1 MKKGIIGLAILVI
14 ILLPGII
21 LGNTIS
27 WTFCIDSL
35 MQNPGENHFA
45 YINLPVLN
53 INRNFSIPIKTIY
66 IETAGKLA
74 ESDFV
79 TGEQKVVG
87 RLPHEFSDFD
97 NTTTGIDDI
106 RKNSPLRMREKLN
119 HAIYAIDEIMANG
132 VICYAVSILP
142 LTLDNDDNIILNGK
156 ISLAADARPMS
167 HANIFSMARK
177 EAASGDSVTP
187 EDFNAATGI
196 PLNCKLL
203 IITSPQLAGS
213 FKPLVDFKKII
224 GISTAVAMTDSIYV
238 HYSGI
243 DKPEQI
249 RNYLKDFYSAGG
261 KYVLLGGDNDIVPP
275 RYLFYYN
282 VNFIPSDS
290 NDLMPSDLYYADMDG
305 EWDKDG
311 DGVWG
316 EPSQDSPN
324 LIPELKVGRLP
335 VRKVQSVVNYCTKLI
350 AYCSN
355 PGNGNYEY
363 LTKSLFFTADEMRDF
378 PAGGQHHEIS
388 SVYPPNFMIDTF
400 STVETPSGDA
410 PSPTNRDGLNSIL
423 KISEG
428 FGIINILN
436 HGRVDG
442 FVVKSAN
449 YCEWPAS
456 YILTGPAISSH
467 GSISGL
473 TQNNMVSFYYSL
485 ACNVG
490 GYDLDKIDG
499 ASSDVSLVEQ
509 LIAADSSGAVGMVAN
524 ARWGWV
530 YSSYLLQTSFMN
542 HLFTDANG
550 SPFDAMYL
558 SWLEYPYFRD
568 LIYGQNYFGDPTLKI
583 YTDRPGRL
591 DFTLQK
597 GGNTEYLVQ
606 ITDKGNRIANAR
618 VVLSKD
624 GAIVRSGYT
633 DDSGGWAFS
642 YSFNNNLV
650 YELTAIKDGYTIVRE
665 KYVPSIASDV
675 DETDDNTPM
684 EFQLDQNYPNPFN
697 PSTTIDYS
705 TPARAN
711 MAFEI
716 FNILGQMIYRK
727 EIMNQPPGQHIIE
740 WNGMDQNNREVSSGI
755 YFYRLTTGA
764 FTQTKKMILLR

>member
-1 MKKGIIGLAILVI
+1 MKKGIIWFAILAITV
-14 ILLPGII
+14 LPGII
-21 LGNTIS
+21 LGDTIS
-27 WTFCIDSL
+27 WTFCVDSL
-35 MQNPGENHFA
+35 KQNSGGNHFT
-45 YINLPVLN
+45 YSNLPVLN
-53 INRNFSIPIKTIY
+53 INRNFSIPVKTIY

-74 ESDFV
+74 ESDFIL
-79 TGEQKVVG
+79 GEQRVIG
-87 RLPHEFSDFD
+87 RLPYQLSDFD
-97 NTTTGIDDI
+97 NATTGIDDI
-106 RKNSPLRMREKLN
+106 RKNSPLRVREKLN
-119 HAIYAIDEIMANG
+119 HAVYAIDELTAKG
-132 VICYAVSILP
+132 TKCYAVSILP
-142 LTLDNDDNIILNGK
+142 LTLDSDNNIILNGT
-156 ISLAADARPMS
+156 ISLITNVQPLSNVDV
-167 HANIFSMARK
+167 FSMAGK
-177 EAASGDSVTP
+177 EAASGDSAMS
-187 EDFNAATGI
+187 EDLSAASGI

-224 GISTAVAMTDSIYV
+224 GASTAVALTDSIHA

-282 VNFIPSDS
+282 VNFLPSDS

-316 EPSQDSPN
+316 EPSQDAPN

-335 VRKVQSVVNYCTKLI
+335 VRNAQSVTNYCAKLI

-355 PGNGNYEY
+355 PGNGDYEY

-378 PAGGQHHEIS
+378 PAGGQHYEIS
-388 SVYPPNFMIDTF
+388 SVYPPNFIIDTF

-410 PSPTNRDGLNSIL
+410 PSPTNQDGFSSIS

-428 FGIINILN
+428 FGIINIIN

-456 YILTGPAISSH
+456 YVLTEPAISNY
-467 GSISGL
+467 GSISAL
-473 TQNNMVSFYYSL
+473 AQNNKVSFYYSL
-485 ACNVG
+485 ACSVG

-509 LIAADSSGAVGMVAN
+509 LIAADSSGAVGMVAY

-542 HLFTDANG
+542 HLFTDAKG
-550 SPFDAMYL
+550 SPVDAMYL

-568 LIYGQNYFGDPTLKI
+568 LIYGQNYFGDPTLNI
-583 YTDRPGRL
+583 YTSQPGRL
-591 DFTLQK
+591 DFALQK
-597 GGNTEYLVQ
+597 SGNSDYLVQ
-606 ITDKGNRIANAR
+606 ITDKGNRIADAK

-624 GAIVRSGYT
+624 GAILKSGHT
-633 DDSGGWAFS
+633 NVSGEWIFS
-642 YSFNNNLV
+642 YSFSYDSV
-650 YELTAIKDGYTIVRE
+650 YELTAVKDGYTIVRE
-665 KYVPSIASDV
+665 KYVPSVASDV
-675 DETDDNTPM
+675 DETDDNAPT
-684 EFQLDQNYPNPFN
+684 EFGLDQNYPNPFN
-697 PSTTIDYS
+697 PSTTIEYS
-705 TPARAN
+705 IPARAD
-711 MAFEI
+711 MTIEI
-716 FNILGQMIYRK
+716 FNLLGQKLWEK
-727 EIMNQPPGQHIIE
+727 EIMNQSPGGHIVE
-740 WNGMDQNNREVSSGI
+740 WDGKDRDSREISSGI
-755 YFYRLTTGA
+755 YFYRLSAGA
-764 FTQTKKMILLR
+764 LTQTKKMILLR